1 MSSNAYETE
10 QNFLLQASFC
20 LAIEYWSNSNTQ
32 VKNKEMK
39 EGERDGWKKN
49 CMREEKKKQS
59 TVSTGNYCHVTVDF
73 EGKIGKAWVWI
84 QSVYMFVV
92 NLNTYI
98 F

>member
-1 MSSNAYETE
+1 MEEKLYER
-10 QNFLLQASFC
+10 
-20 LAIEYWSNSNTQ
+20 
-32 VKNKEMK
+32 
-39 EGERDGWKKN
+39 G
-49 CMREEKKKQS
+49 KKKQS